1 MDKQV
6 KQVRN
11 LRKMGS
17 FKLTKLRVELTEMAW
32 DLNEKNQKIGDKNI
46 AQTLVLIDRSLVEI
60 EKALGELNSIWLVD
74 KNVGKVKAE
83 SLHNYKF

>member
-6 KQVRN
+6 KQIRN

-17 FKLTKLRVELTEMAW
+17 HRLTTLRGELTQMAW
-32 DLNEKNQKIGDKNI
+32 DLNEKNQRIGDKNI
-46 AQTLVLIDRSLVEI
+46 AQTLVLIDKSLVEI

-74 KNVGKVKAE
+74 RNVAKVRAE

>member
-6 KQVRN
+6 KQIRN

-17 FKLTKLRVELTEMAW
+17 HRLTKLRVELTQMAW
-32 DLNEKNQKIGDKNI
+32 DLNEKNQRIGDKNI
-46 AQTLVLIDRSLVEI
+46 AQTLVLIDKSLVEI
-60 EKALGELNSIWLVD
+60 EKALGELNSILLVD
-74 KNVGKVKAE
+74 RNVAKVKAE

>member
-1 MDKQV
+1 MDRHV

-17 FKLTKLRVELTEMAW
+17 HKLTRLRVELTEMAW
-32 DLNEKNQKIGDKNI
+32 DLNDRNQKISDKNI

-74 KNVGKVKAE
+74 RKVSKIRGE

>member
-6 KQVRN
+6 KQIRN

-17 FKLTKLRVELTEMAW
+17 HRLTKLRVELTQMAW
-32 DLNEKNQKIGDKNI
+32 DLNEKNQRIGDKNI
-46 AQTLVLIDRSLVEI
+46 AQTLVLIDKSLVEI

-74 KNVGKVKAE
+74 RNVAKVKAE

>member
-6 KQVRN
+6 KQIRN

-17 FKLTKLRVELTEMAW
+17 HRLTKLRVELTQMAW
-32 DLNEKNQKIGDKNI
+32 DLNEKNQRIGDKNI
-46 AQTLVLIDRSLVEI
+46 AQTLVLIDKSLIEI

-74 KNVGKVKAE
+74 RNVAKVKAE

>member
-1 MDKQV
+1 MDKHV

-17 FKLTKLRVELTEMAW
+17 HNLTKLRVELTEMAW
-32 DLNEKNQKIGDKNI
+32 DLNAKNQKIGDKNI

-74 KNVGKVKAE
+74 KNVAKVKAE
-83 SLHNYKF
+83 NLHNYKF

>member
-6 KQVRN
+6 KQIRN

-17 FKLTKLRVELTEMAW
+17 HRLTKLRGELTQMAW
-32 DLNEKNQKIGDKNI
+32 DLNEKNQRIGDKNI
-46 AQTLVLIDRSLVEI
+46 AQTLVLIDKSLVEI

-74 KNVGKVKAE
+74 RNVAKVRAE

>member
-6 KQVRN
+6 KQIRN

-17 FKLTKLRVELTEMAW
+17 HRLTKLRVELTQMAW
-32 DLNEKNQKIGDKNI
+32 DLNEKNQRIGDKNI
-46 AQTLVLIDRSLVEI
+46 AQTLVLIDKSLVEI

-74 KNVGKVKAE
+74 RNVAKVRAE

>member
-1 MDKQV
+1 MDKHV

-17 FKLTKLRVELTEMAW
+17 HKLTKLRVELTEMAW
-32 DLNEKNQKIGDKNI
+32 DLNAKNQKIGDKHI

-74 KNVGKVKAE
+74 KNVAKVKAE
-83 SLHNYKF
+83 NLHNYKF

>member
-6 KQVRN
+6 KKVRN

-17 FKLTKLRVELTEMAW
+17 HKLTKLRAELTEMAW
-32 DLNEKNQKIGDKNI
+32 DLNEKNHKIGDKNI

-74 KNVGKVKAE
+74 RNVAKVKADN
-83 SLHNYKF
+83 LHNYKF

>member
-17 FKLTKLRVELTEMAW
+17 HKLTRLRVELTEMAW

-74 KNVGKVKAE
+74 KSVAKVKAE
-83 SLHNYKF
+83 NLHNYKF

>member
-6 KQVRN
+6 KQIRN

-17 FKLTKLRVELTEMAW
+17 HRLTKLRVELTQMAW
-32 DLNEKNQKIGDKNI
+32 DLNEKNQRIGDKNI
-46 AQTLVLIDRSLVEI
+46 AQTLVLIDKSLVEI

-74 KNVGKVKAE
+74 RNVAKVKAE
-83 SLHNYKF
+83 SLQNYKF